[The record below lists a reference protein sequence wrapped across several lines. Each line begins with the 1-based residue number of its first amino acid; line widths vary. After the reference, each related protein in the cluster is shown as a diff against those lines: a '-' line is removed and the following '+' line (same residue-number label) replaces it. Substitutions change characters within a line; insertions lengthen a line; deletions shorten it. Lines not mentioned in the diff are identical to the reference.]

1 MRKFRFWV
9 PVGCCLAVSALLLLA
24 QSDRKPGLYETTSN
38 MTWQQ
43 SPLPPGMQM
52 PAGANSPFGGGP
64 HTSQVC
70 VTQQMIDRY
79 GGPMPQSHG
88 DCQAKNMTRSAT
100 GMSGEWVCTGHMNG
114 TGKFEST
121 WTPSGESHTKVHF
134 TGTMQMG
141 QRSAP
146 VEWTME
152 STSTYKGADCGSV
165 QPPPLPKQ

>member
-1 MRKFRFWV
+1 MPKFRFWA
-9 PVGCCLAVSALLLLA
+9 PVGCCLVASALLLIA
-24 QSDRKPGLYETTSN
+24 QAGHKPGLYETTSN

-43 SPLPPGMQM
+43 SPFPQGMQM

-79 GGPMPQSHG
+79 GGPMPQSRG
-88 DCQAKNMTRSAT
+88 DCQMKNMNKTDS
-100 GMSGEWVCTGHMNG
+100 GMSGDWVCTGRMNG

-121 WTPSGESHTKVHF
+121 WTPAGESHTKVHF

-146 VEWTME
+146 VEWTMD
-152 STSTYKGADCGSV
+152 STSVYKGADCGSV
-165 QPPPLPKQ
+165 QPPPLPPQ